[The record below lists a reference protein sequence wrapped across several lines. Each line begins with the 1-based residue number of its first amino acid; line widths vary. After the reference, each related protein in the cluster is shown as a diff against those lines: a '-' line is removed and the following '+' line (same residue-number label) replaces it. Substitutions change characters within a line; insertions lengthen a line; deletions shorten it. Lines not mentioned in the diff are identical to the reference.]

1 MMGETFTNVQPS
13 APKGASTLRGFAI
26 SLKRYPDTNL
36 DTNLDTNVH
45 SNLNT
50 HPDTNLVFSAAV
62 FSRCGMLVG
71 K

>member
-36 DTNLDTNVH
+36 DTNVH